1 MADMV
6 DRGSRWG
13 TKQIDT
19 GYQNMGDGTFAE
31 IVSIGGANGRVAVVV
46 HNIAT
51 NGEIFAVDCT
61 TDYDYD
67 STGVNILA
75 LTRTTPEGVSYK
87 QTWIRNEMG
96 QLQTKSGWVRQ

>member
-19 GYQNMGDGTFAE
+19 GYQDMGDGTFAE
-31 IVSIGGANGRVAVVV
+31 IVSIGGSGSRMAVVV

-51 NGEIFAVDCT
+51 DGSIFPQDSL

-67 STGVNILA
+67 SSGVNIVA

-87 QTWIRNEMG
+87 QTWTRNEAG
-96 QLQTKSGWVRQ
+96 QLQIKSGWVRQ

>member
-1 MADMV
+1 MADLI

-13 TKQIDT
+13 TQQIDT
-19 GYQNMGDGTFAE
+19 GYQQQEDGTYAE
-31 IVSIGGANGRVAVVV
+31 IVALANGGRLGVVV

-51 NGEIFAVDCT
+51 NGEIFPQDSS

-67 STGVNILA
+67 ESGVNIVA

-87 QTWIRNEMG
+87 QTWVRNEMG
-96 QLQTKSGWVRQ
+96 QLQMKSGWVRQ